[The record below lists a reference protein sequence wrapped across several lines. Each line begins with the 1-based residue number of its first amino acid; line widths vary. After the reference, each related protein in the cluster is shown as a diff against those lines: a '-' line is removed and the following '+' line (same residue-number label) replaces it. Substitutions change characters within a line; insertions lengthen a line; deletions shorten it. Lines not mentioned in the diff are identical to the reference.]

1 MKKVSHLQAGEETPA
16 PRSHIL
22 QPTPPRKPS
31 ALKRLK
37 ALAASMP
44 READLV
50 LIGDSLAA
58 AWPGELLL
66 AAALGK
72 QIFNFGLPGDRI
84 QNTLWRLKTIDL
96 AHLKPQQAII
106 LVGTNNLGDGDEPE
120 AIATG
125 VMRLVGVV
133 RQLWAEADVIVV
145 TIPRRGP
152 PPGFREHE
160 RLHLNRL
167 VAGTAAK
174 MEGTRVVDADR
185 ALGIEDSDFS
195 SLNRTDLLHL
205 SYEGYRRITVAIAA
219 GRSPCTPVL
228 DQW

>member
-1 MKKVSHLQAGEETPA
+1 MKKDSHSPAVGETPV

-22 QPTPPRKPS
+22 QPSPPRKPS

-37 ALAASMP
+37 ALAASVP

-96 AHLKPQQAII
+96 AHLKPQRAII
-106 LVGTNNLGDGDEPE
+106 LVGTNNLTDGDEPQ
-120 AIATG
+120 AIATA
-125 VMRLVGVV
+125 VVSLVGAV
-133 RQLWAEADVIVV
+133 RQLWVEADVIVV
-145 TIPRRGP
+145 TIPSRGP

-167 VAGTAAK
+167 IAAAASK
-174 MEGTRVVDADR
+174 MEGTRVLHADGP
-185 ALGIEDSDFS
+185 LGIEDSDFS
-195 SLNRTDLLHL
+195 SLNRADLLHL

-219 GRSPCTPVL
+219 
-228 DQW
+228 DH